1 MKEDVHS
8 EMEKRLAAIKKAG
21 EAEVGERLPRSERK
35 PRKAKGTYY
44 GGGR

>member
-1 MKEDVHS
+1 MKEDIHS
-8 EMEKRLAAIKKAG
+8 EMEKQLAAIKRAG
-21 EAEVGERLPRSERK
+21 EAEVGKKLPRLKRK

>member
-21 EAEVGERLPRSERK
+21 EAEVGENLPRLESVSE
-35 PRKAKGTYY
+35 PRETKKGEM
-44 GGGR
+44 